1 MGKILNLESDDADAA
16 TEKRKDTAHR
26 AKEYRTLQGIP
37 QPSLGFITRPEVALF
52 RSVAE
57 V

>member
-1 MGKILNLESDDADAA
+1 MGKTLNLESDDADAA